1 MGNSNRR
8 KRVAKVCWE
17 ENVPSTFV
25 CGQCTQR
32 SACIHCAWRLPNT
45 CPLCRF
51 EGSSHLQPPRGQ
63 GRGILDLRPPHY
75 QGTRQRNPQ
84 PTTPTLPG
92 DEAEESS
99 TYDPHTTRGRGR
111 GILGQLPPPRG
122 PGRGIL
128 GQLPPPPRERGRGI
142 LGQ

>member
-51 EGSSHLQPPRGQ
+51 EGSSHLQPPRG
-63 GRGILDLRPPHY
+63 
-75 QGTRQRNPQ
+75 
-84 PTTPTLPG
+84 
-92 DEAEESS
+92 
-99 TYDPHTTRGRGR
+99 RGR
-111 GILGQLPPPRG
+111 GILNHTKDTCLVGAMLSGCTLIFACIVHKKMYLGRFPPSTKGSFATRFLLFEFPHLGFKFIRL
-122 PGRGIL
+122 GIIIANL
-128 GQLPPPPRERGRGI
+128 CLFSMYHLR
-142 LGQ
+142 